1 MTTFAQLGV
10 ARQAVQLQINQTKPE
25 VRALEDSVGSGR
37 TWNEIENGWT
47 KTSQK
52 LFNQSSTLDNLQKQN
67 AGLNNDPGQA
77 RLTTLITKNQVEV
90 TTMQTTMNGVRTT
103 AFKNTQVTAV
113 SQNITKNSSGEI
125 IKAEQIGSV
134 ETARY
139 TTPVFGDNQ
148 LLGTNA
154 TNNLE
159 DIIPEL
165 ESLNKPTNARIAQLG
180 TDFQDQLADL
190 KGSGATSTVGA

>member
-1 MTTFAQLGV
+1 MTTSAQLGV

-25 VRALEDSVGSGR
+25 VQALEDSVGSGR

-67 AGLNNDPGQA
+67 AGLNNDPGQT
-77 RLTTLITKNQVEV
+77 RLTTLSTKNQVEV

-113 SQNITKNSSGEI
+113 RQNLIKDSSGEI
-125 IKAEQIGSV
+125 IKTEQIGSV

-139 TTPVFGDNQ
+139 TTPVLGDNQ
-148 LLGTNA
+148 IFGTNA
-154 TNNLE
+154 TSLE
-159 DIIPEL
+159 DIIPEI
-165 ESLNKPTNARIAQLG
+165 ES
-180 TDFQDQLADL
+180 
-190 KGSGATSTVGA
+190 